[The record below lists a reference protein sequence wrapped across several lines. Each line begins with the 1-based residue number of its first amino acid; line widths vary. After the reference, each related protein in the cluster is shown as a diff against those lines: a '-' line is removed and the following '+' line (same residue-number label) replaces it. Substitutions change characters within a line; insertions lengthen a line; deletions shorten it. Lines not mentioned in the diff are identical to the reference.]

1 MTSSDFKIGVLVSG
15 RGTNLQAIIDAI
27 ENGELNARI
36 AVVLSDKKK
45 APALDRAR
53 TLGIDAVALAPSSF
67 AGKQEYDQALVREL
81 ENRKIDLVC
90 LAGYM
95 RILSPGFIRKF
106 EGKIINIHPSLLP
119 AFPGLNVQ
127 QKAIDYGVKFSGCT
141 VHFVNEEVD
150 SGPIILQAVVPVL
163 DGDDEATLAERILIQ
178 EHLIYPRAI
187 QMIIENRLHIDNRKV
202 SCKENVTHEP

>member
-1 MTSSDFKIGVLVSG
+1 MTSSSFKIGILVSG

-36 AVVLSDKKK
+36 AVVLSNKKE
-45 APALDRAR
+45 APALERAQKK
-53 TLGIDAVALAPSSF
+53 GIEAVYLDPKPF
-67 AGKQEYDQALVREL
+67 AGKKEFDLALAREL
-81 ENRKIDLVC
+81 EDRQVDLIC

-95 RILSPGFIRKF
+95 RILGPEFIRKF

-119 AFPGLNVQ
+119 AFPGLDVQ
-127 QKAIDYGVKFSGCT
+127 QKAIDHGVKFSGCT

-150 SGPIILQAVVPVL
+150 GGPIILQAVVPVHPS
-163 DGDDEATLAERILIQ
+163 DDAGTLAERILIQ

-187 QMIIENRLHIDNRKV
+187 QMIVENRLHIKNRKV
-202 SCKENVTHEP
+202 SYKESISQ

>member
-1 MTSSDFKIGVLVSG
+1 MTSSNFKIGILVSG

-27 ENGELNARI
+27 ENGELKANI
-36 AVVLSDKKK
+36 AVVLSNKKE
-45 APALDRAR
+45 APALARAQKKD
-53 TLGIDAVALAPSSF
+53 IEAVSLDPKQF
-67 AGKQEYDQALVREL
+67 AGKKEFDRALAQEL
-81 ENRKIDLVC
+81 EDRKIDLVC

-95 RILSPGFIRKF
+95 RILGPEFIQKF

-119 AFPGLNVQ
+119 AFPGLDVQ

-150 SGPIILQAVVPVL
+150 GGPIILQAVVPIHES
-163 DGDDEATLAERILIQ
+163 DDAETLAKRILIQ

-187 QMIIENRLHIDNRKV
+187 QMIVENRLHIENRKV
-202 SCKENVTHEP
+202 TCKESVSQ

>member
-1 MTSSDFKIGVLVSG
+1 MASNDFKIGVLVSG

-27 ENGELNARI
+27 ENGEVDARI
-36 AVVLSDKKK
+36 SLVLSNQPD
-45 APALDRAR
+45 APALDRANKH
-53 TLGIDAVALAPSSF
+53 GIESMWLDPKQFSGKKEYDRAVA
-67 AGKQEYDQALVREL
+67 GKLKEKGV
-81 ENRKIDLVC
+81 DLVC

-95 RILSPGFIRKF
+95 RILGPEFIRTF

-127 QKAIDYGVKFSGCT
+127 QQTIDYGVKFSGCT

-150 SGPIILQAVVPVL
+150 AGPIILQAVVPVHES
-163 DGDDEATLAERILIQ
+163 DDAESLAERILIQ

-187 QMIIENRLHIDNRKV
+187 QLIAENRLHIDNRKV
-202 SCKENVTHEP
+202 FIKESVPQ

>member
-1 MTSSDFKIGVLVSG
+1 MTSSSFKIGILVSG

-36 AVVLSDKKK
+36 TVVLSNKKE
-45 APALDRAR
+45 APALARAR
-53 TLGIDAVALAPSSF
+53 EKGIETVYLDFKSFTGKREFDLALA
-67 AGKQEYDQALVREL
+67 REL
-81 ENRKIDLVC
+81 EDRQIDLVC

-95 RILSPGFIRKF
+95 RILGPEFIRKF

-119 AFPGLNVQ
+119 AFPGLDVQ

-150 SGPIILQAVVPVL
+150 GGPIILQAVVPVH
-163 DGDDEATLAERILIQ
+163 GSDDAETLAQRILIQ

-187 QMIIENRLHIDNRKV
+187 QMIVENRLHIEDRKV
-202 SCKENVTHEP
+202 SCKESVSR

>member
-1 MTSSDFKIGVLVSG
+1 MTSSNFKIGILVSG

-27 ENGELNARI
+27 DNGELNARI
-36 AVVLSDKKK
+36 DVVLSNKKE
-45 APALDRAR
+45 APALARAQAK
-53 TLGIDAVALAPSSF
+53 GIETVFLDPKQF
-67 AGKQEYDQALVREL
+67 AGKKEFNLALAKEL
-81 ENRKIDLVC
+81 EDREIDLVC

-95 RILSPGFIRKF
+95 RILGPEFIRKF

-119 AFPGLNVQ
+119 AFPGLDVQ

-150 SGPIILQAVVPVL
+150 GGPIILQAVVPIHET
-163 DGDDEATLAERILIQ
+163 DDAETLAKRILIQ

-187 QMIIENRLHIDNRKV
+187 QMIAENRLRIENRKIT
-202 SCKENVTHEP
+202 CKESVSQ

>member
-1 MTSSDFKIGVLVSG
+1 MTSGNFKIGILVSG

-27 ENGELNARI
+27 ENEELNARI
-36 AVVLSDKKK
+36 AVVLSNKKE
-45 APALDRAR
+45 APALARAEKKGIE
-53 TLGIDAVALAPSSF
+53 TLSLDPKQFPGKKEFDLALA
-67 AGKQEYDQALVREL
+67 REL
-81 ENRKIDLVC
+81 EDRQVDLVC

-95 RILSPGFIRKF
+95 RILSPEFIGNF

-119 AFPGLNVQ
+119 AFPGLDVQ

-150 SGPIILQAVVPVL
+150 GGPIILQAVVPVHPS
-163 DGDDEATLAERILIQ
+163 DDAATLSERILIQ

-187 QMIIENRLHIDNRKV
+187 QMIAENRLHIENRKV
-202 SCKENVTHEP
+202 SYKESVSS

>member
-1 MTSSDFKIGVLVSG
+1 MTSGNFKIGILVSG

-36 AVVLSDKKK
+36 AVVLSNKKK
-45 APALDRAR
+45 APALERAQQKNIE
-53 TLGIDAVALAPSSF
+53 TVYLDPKSFASKKEFDQAVA
-67 AGKQEYDQALVREL
+67 KEL
-81 ENRKIDLVC
+81 EDRNIDLVC

-95 RILSPGFIRKF
+95 RILGPEFIRKF

-119 AFPGLNVQ
+119 AFPGLDVQ

-150 SGPIILQAVVPVL
+150 SGPIILQAVVPVHES
-163 DGDDEATLAERILIQ
+163 DNAETLAQRILIQ

-187 QMIIENRLHIDNRKV
+187 QMIAEKRLHIENGKV
-202 SCKENVTHEP
+202 SYKESVSQ